1 MAQAIVAAVSKM
13 ARLYPLMLPA
23 PAAADAPVLALKRH
37 NDLQY
42 LANHMLV
49 APFLFGQEL
58 QELLGVQL
66 WLGDDALKLR
76 ADARGAFHDTVSICE
91 HQVCTALPT
100 HG

>member
-23 PAAADAPVLALKRH
+23 PAAADAPVLALQRH